1 MILLKNLS
9 MRKMKLIKF
18 SHREDYGHDWYL
30 QVLFTK
36 RWALFQGS
44 VSWCEYP
51 GWPYLQVTS
60 GMGKLISVMFQVHRF
75 GFDVGF
81 LERTW
86 NFERWS
92 SNDETL

>member
-1 MILLKNLS
+1 
-9 MRKMKLIKF
+9 MKLIKF
-18 SHREDYGHDWYL
+18 SHREDYGHYWYL

-36 RWALFQGS
+36 RWALFQGC
-44 VSWCEYP
+44 VSWREYP

-60 GMGKLISVMFQVHRF
+60 GMGKLISVMFQVYKF

-86 NFERWS
+86 NFDYLE
-92 SNDETL
+92 NLDGTLEELTQEPLE